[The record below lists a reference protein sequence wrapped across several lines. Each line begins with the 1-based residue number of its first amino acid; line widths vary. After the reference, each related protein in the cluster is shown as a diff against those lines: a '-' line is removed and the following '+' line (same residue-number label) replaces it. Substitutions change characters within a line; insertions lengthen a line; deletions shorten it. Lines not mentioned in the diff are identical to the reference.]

1 MYRVGICDDDQLFCS
16 QMEEMILSLS
26 QELRQKIEVEVW
38 FSGESIM
45 RDLSQQEFLD
55 ILFLDIELCRHSGID
70 VGNFIRQNDDYAMH
84 IVYVSSK
91 QEYAMQLFRIQPIDF
106 LIKPVLKEQVKEV
119 LQRSIRQKGNDNNIF
134 EYQKN
139 GAFYRILCR
148 EILYFVSDNKKV
160 RIVMGDKTEEFYGKL
175 KLLICNLPER
185 FLIIHQSYIVNL
197 EQVSEYSYEAV
208 KMRNGDVLNISKPYR
223 KDVRRKILLY
233 EKERFHGEIL

>member
-16 QMEEMILSLS
+16 RMEEMILTLA
-26 QELRQKIEVEVW
+26 QELHQKIEVEVW

-45 RDLSQQEFLD
+45 RDLPRQELLD
-55 ILFLDIELCRHSGID
+55 ILFLDIELYQHNGID

-91 QEYAMQLFRIQPIDF
+91 QEYAMRLFRIQPIDF
-106 LIKPVLKEQVKEV
+106 LIKPVSKEQVKEV
-119 LQRSIRQKGNDNNIF
+119 LQRSIRQKGNDNSIF

-139 GAFYRILCR
+139 GVFYRILCQ
-148 EILYFVSDNKKV
+148 EILYFASDNKKV

-175 KLLICNLPER
+175 KLLICNLPEQ
-185 FLIIHQSYIVNL
+185 FIMIHQSYIVNSG
-197 EQVSEYSYEAV
+197 QVSEYSYEAV
-208 KMRNGDVLNISKPYR
+208 KMQNGDVLNISKPYR

-233 EKERFHGEIL
+233 EKERLHGEIL